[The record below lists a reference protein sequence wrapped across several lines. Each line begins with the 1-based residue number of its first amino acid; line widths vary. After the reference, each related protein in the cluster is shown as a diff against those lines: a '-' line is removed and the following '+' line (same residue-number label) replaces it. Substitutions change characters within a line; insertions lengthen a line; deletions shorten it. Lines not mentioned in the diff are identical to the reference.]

1 MTEKKK
7 NPSLLW
13 THQEQTV
20 ASTDKSLATPL
31 HSRYHWKREV
41 AGATGA
47 EVGPGTQLA
56 SCMQTESDGRGRG
69 GV

>member
-13 THQEQTV
+13 TRQEQTV
-20 ASTDKSLATPL
+20 VSTDKSLATSL
-31 HSRYHWKREV
+31 RFRYHRKREA
-41 AGATGA
+41 AGTTGA
-47 EVGPGTQLA
+47 EMGPGTQLA
-56 SCMQTESDGRGRG
+56 SYMQTESDGRGRG